1 VAAELNAQPGEDP
14 PLKPSSFHTKHL
26 TTYQLWKAHEREGQ
40 LREDYLDYWQS
51 SRERTGTGRAIDA
64 LTSPVASFAAPPH
77 ANNNNCNYTM
87 TFNALNYPAIAFSV
101 TTVDQQLDRR
111 SERTQFLNEA
121 GRANQE
127 MYDAITFRDAPV
139 GL

>member
-1 VAAELNAQPGEDP
+1 
-14 PLKPSSFHTKHL
+14 
-26 TTYQLWKAHEREGQ
+26 
-40 LREDYLDYWQS
+40 
-51 SRERTGTGRAIDA
+51 
-64 LTSPVASFAAPPH
+64 
-77 ANNNNCNYTM
+77 M